1 MGTFNDNDEYEK
13 ICYICRRPE
22 SRAGKMVIMPGNLQ
36 VCPDCLQK
44 AFDTVNNT
52 NFDNLDFMSMDPTM
66 FFGGFPGATNYS
78 AQSANNNNQVDNSDN
93 NTESIDDNSETG
105 NDEQDS
111 KCNDNPKC
119 HESPF
124 CFDVTKKK

>member
-52 NFDNLDFMSMDPTM
+52 NFDNGSNHVLWW
-66 FFGGFPGATNYS
+66 FPRCHKLFS
-78 AQSANNNNQVDNSDN
+78 
-93 NTESIDDNSETG
+93 SERK
-105 NDEQDS
+105 QQ
-111 KCNDNPKC
+111 
-119 HESPF
+119 
-124 CFDVTKKK
+124 